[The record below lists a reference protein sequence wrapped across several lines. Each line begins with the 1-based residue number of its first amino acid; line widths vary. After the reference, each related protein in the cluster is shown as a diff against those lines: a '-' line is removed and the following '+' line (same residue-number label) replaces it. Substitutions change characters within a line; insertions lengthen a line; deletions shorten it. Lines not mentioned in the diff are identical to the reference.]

1 MMLHAKIGR
10 GIILF
15 FSAILVFLLSSQ
27 DAFPKQQASFA
38 GRLKGADSFIGDGT
52 FSGSSAYVQLWL
64 DGNGDGLSAP
74 VPGESRVGDDLLIRE
89 AAILDKTGVFVF
101 TPLDSTDG
109 LVPGVYR
116 LRAIAS
122 PSGSPGISTFKGTD
136 GEEAARV
143 PGVPG
148 FSSAPAVTAIY
159 GDAAVTLDGKGA
171 ARIKEITDG
180 GILTYFPFDPE
191 GSARSG
197 TIVLSKPY
205 PGGS

>member
-1 MMLHAKIGR
+1 MLHGKIGR
-10 GIILF
+10 GVTLF
-15 FSAILVFLLSSQ
+15 FGAILVFLLSSR
-27 DAFPKQQASFA
+27 DAFPEPKAGFV
-38 GRLKGADSFIGDGT
+38 GRLKGADLFVGDGT

-64 DGNGDGLSAP
+64 DGDGDGLSAP
-74 VPGESRVGDDLLIRE
+74 VPGETKVGDDLLIRE

-136 GEEAARV
+136 GEEAARI

-148 FSSAPAVTAIY
+148 FSSAPVVTAIY
-159 GDAAVTLDGKGA
+159 GDAALTVDGKGIVQIGETA
-171 ARIKEITDG
+171 EG
-180 GILTYFPFDPE
+180 GNLTFFPLDPE
-191 GSARSG
+191 GRARPG
-197 TIVLSKPY
+197 TIFLSKPY
-205 PGGS
+205 HADR